1 MEALQEEMQPTP
13 QKELQQAQQAQQA
26 QQVQQM
32 QQQQAEQ
39 LGSTQRQRKQR
50 PVPTASG
57 WPFSFPISHKREA
70 SQQVPDFGPPCSSLS
85 RDSSTV
91 AAPPRFSHRHRVPK
105 FRACGAQSSVLSG
118 QGWTGQLRPPAQI
131 ASGNEVLF

>member
-13 QKELQQAQQAQQA
+13 QKELQQAQQA

-50 PVPTASG
+50 PCPHSKRLA
-57 WPFSFPISHKREA
+57 FLFPHK
-70 SQQVPDFGPPCSSLS
+70 P
-85 RDSSTV
+85 
-91 AAPPRFSHRHRVPK
+91 
-105 FRACGAQSSVLSG
+105 
-118 QGWTGQLRPPAQI
+118 
-131 ASGNEVLF
+131 

>member
-39 LGSTQRQRKQR
+39 LGTGKH
-50 PVPTASG
+50 TA
-57 WPFSFPISHKREA
+57 PA
-70 SQQVPDFGPPCSSLS
+70 Q
-85 RDSSTV
+85 
-91 AAPPRFSHRHRVPK
+91 AAPCPHSKRLAF
-105 FRACGAQSSVLSG
+105 
-118 QGWTGQLRPPAQI
+118 
-131 ASGNEVLF
+131 LFPHKP

>member
-13 QKELQQAQQAQQA
+13 QKELQQAQQAQHA

-50 PVPTASG
+50 PLPTAASG
-57 WPFSFPISHKREA
+57 CDWPALRPISE
-70 SQQVPDFGPPCSSLS
+70 
-85 RDSSTV
+85 
-91 AAPPRFSHRHRVPK
+91 
-105 FRACGAQSSVLSG
+105 
-118 QGWTGQLRPPAQI
+118 
-131 ASGNEVLF
+131 

>member
-13 QKELQQAQQAQQA
+13 QKELQQAQQV

-50 PVPTASG
+50 PLPTASG
-57 WPFSFPISHKREA
+57 CGRPLF
-70 SQQVPDFGPPCSSLS
+70 C
-85 RDSSTV
+85 
-91 AAPPRFSHRHRVPK
+91 AP
-105 FRACGAQSSVLSG
+105 
-118 QGWTGQLRPPAQI
+118 
-131 ASGNEVLF
+131 